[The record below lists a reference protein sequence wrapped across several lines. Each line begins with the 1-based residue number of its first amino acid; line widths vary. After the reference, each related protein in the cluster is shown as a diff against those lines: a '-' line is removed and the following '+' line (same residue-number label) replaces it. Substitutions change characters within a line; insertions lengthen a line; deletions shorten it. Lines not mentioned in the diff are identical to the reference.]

1 MRAVICS
8 RLDGPAALTVGE
20 LPDPKPAAGQVLVE
34 VRAASLNFPDALMVQ
49 GLYQVKPPL
58 PFSPGAEFAGVVR
71 EVAPGVESPRVGE
84 SVIGFSGHGGFA
96 ELCVVDAAR
105 TMPLPAG
112 IDFPVASAFAL
123 TYGTALHALRDCGK
137 LKNGETLA
145 VLGAAGGTGIAA
157 IECGKAMGA
166 RVIACASS
174 AEKLALC
181 REHGADETIDY
192 VTEDLRAR
200 LDALTGKRGVDVV
213 FDAVGGP
220 HAEPALRAS
229 AWRARYLVIGFAAG
243 EIPRI
248 PLNLTLLKERSI
260 VGVYWGDWTRRD
272 PGGHVRNMTDLAAWL
287 RDGTIRPAITERI
300 ALAGVPDAI
309 ARMMKRQVLGKVVV
323 EPRGGGKQ

>member
-1 MRAVICS
+1 MKAVICS
-8 RLDGPAALTVGE
+8 RLDGPGALTVGE
-20 LPDPKPAAGQVLVE
+20 LPDPVPSAGQVLVE

-71 EVAPGVESPRVGE
+71 AVGE
-84 SVIGFSGHGGFA
+84 GAQSPAVGDSVIAFAGHGGFA
-96 ELCVVDAAR
+96 ELCVVDATR
-105 TMPLPAG
+105 TIPLPAG

-157 IECGKAMGA
+157 IECGRAMGA

-174 AEKLALC
+174 AEKLELC
-181 REHGADETIDY
+181 REHGAHETIDY
-192 VTEDLRAR
+192 ATEDLRAR
-200 LDALTGKRGVDVV
+200 LEVITGKRGVDVV

-220 HAEPALRAS
+220 YSEPALRAS
-229 AWRARYLVIGFAAG
+229 AWRGRFLVIGFAAG

-260 VGVYWGDWTRRD
+260 VGVYWGDWTRRE
-272 PGGHVRNMTDLAAWL
+272 PAGHARDMADLFAWL

-300 ALAGVPDAI
+300 ALAAVPDAI
-309 ARMMKRQVLGKVVV
+309 ARMMKREVRGKVVV
-323 EPRGGGKQ
+323 EPWSRSP

>member
-8 RLDGPAALTVGE
+8 RLEGPGALTVGD
-20 LPDPKPAAGQVLVE
+20 LPDPVPAAGQVLVE

-49 GLYQVKPPL
+49 GLYQVKPSL

-71 EVAPGVESPRVGE
+71 AVGE
-84 SVIGFSGHGGFA
+84 GVQEPKVGASVIAFAGHGGFA
-96 ELCVVDAAR
+96 ELCAVDAMR
-105 TMPLPAG
+105 TIPLPAG

-174 AEKLALC
+174 AEKLQLC

-200 LDALTGKRGVDVV
+200 LEALTGKRGVDVV

-220 HAEPALRAS
+220 YAEPALRAS
-229 AWRARYLVIGFAAG
+229 AWRGRFLVIGFAAG

-260 VGVYWGDWTRRD
+260 VGVYWGDWTRRE
-272 PGGHVRNMTDLAAWL
+272 PGGHARDMADLFAWL

-300 ALAGVPDAI
+300 GLVAVPDAI
-309 ARMMKRQVLGKVVV
+309 ARMMKREVRGKVVV
-323 EPRGGGKQ
+323 EPWSQTP